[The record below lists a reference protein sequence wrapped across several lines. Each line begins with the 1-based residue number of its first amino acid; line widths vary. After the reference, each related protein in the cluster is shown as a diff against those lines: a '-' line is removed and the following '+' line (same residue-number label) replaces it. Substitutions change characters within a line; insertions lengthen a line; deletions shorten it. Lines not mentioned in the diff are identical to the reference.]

1 MKEFE
6 DETNIVRQIAN
17 QKEEYLGMKLRE
29 AEEENNRLRKNVEIK
44 DKIIDDITEKIQ
56 LL

>member
-29 AEEENNRLRKNVEIK
+29 TEEENIRLRKNVEIK
-44 DKIIDDITEKIQ
+44 EKIIDDIT
-56 LL
+56 

>member
-29 AEEENNRLRKNVEIK
+29 TEEENIKLRKNVEIK
-44 DKIIDDITEKIQ
+44 EKIIDDIT
-56 LL
+56 

>member
-6 DETNIVRQIAN
+6 DETKIVRQVAN

-29 AEEENNRLRKNVEIK
+29 TEEENVRLRKNVEIK
-44 DKIIDDITEKIQ
+44 DKIIDDIT
-56 LL
+56 